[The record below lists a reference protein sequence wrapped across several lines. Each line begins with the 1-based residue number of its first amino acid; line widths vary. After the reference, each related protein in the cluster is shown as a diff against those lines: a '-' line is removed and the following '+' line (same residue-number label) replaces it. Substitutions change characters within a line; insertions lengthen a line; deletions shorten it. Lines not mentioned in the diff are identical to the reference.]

1 MSTVDKKL
9 MDQMLRFAKDV
20 VVEGVDDMRDG
31 NSLRRLNSRDVHVA
45 RAIMERGMRTLPIE
59 QRVLSEAA
67 FDKRAFDLGRM
78 YVIRQLGIWEVM
90 SYDALHRES
99 ENMAFPELIDGLVDE
114 GLVRRVTDLSDGEQR
129 DVLMLTDAGKEL
141 FAQQEGRLDEHAG
154 RMFERLTEG
163 EKMQLYLLLRK
174 MMGTPASESS
184 ANQVRRK
191 TDIA

>member
-9 MDQMLRFAKDV
+9 MDQMLRFAKDA
-20 VVEGVDDMRDG
+20 VVEGVNDMRGDNG
-31 NSLRRLNSRDVHVA
+31 SKRLNSRDVHVA

-67 FDKRAFDLGRM
+67 FDKRAFDLGRI

-99 ENMAFPELIDGLVDE
+99 ENVAFPELIDGLVHE
-114 GLVRRVTDLSDGEQR
+114 GLVRRVTDSDNR
-129 DVLMLTDAGKEL
+129 DVLMLTDEGKEL
-141 FAQQEGRLDEHAG
+141 FAQQEQRLDEHAG
-154 RMFERLTEG
+154 EMFERLTEG

-174 MMGTPASESS
+174 MMGTPAYESS
-184 ANQVRRK
+184 TSEVRCK

>member
-9 MDQMLRFAKDV
+9 MDQMLRFAKDA
-20 VVEGVDDMRDG
+20 VVEGVNDMRGADA
-31 NSLRRLNSRDVHVA
+31 SKRLNSRDVHVA

-67 FDKRAFDLGRM
+67 FDKRAFDLGRV

-90 SYDALHRES
+90 SYDVLHRES
-99 ENMAFPELIDGLVDE
+99 ENVAFPELIDGLVHE
-114 GLVRRVTDLSDGEQR
+114 GLVRRVTDSDNR
-129 DVLMLTDAGKEL
+129 DVLMLTDEGKEL
-141 FAQQEGRLDEHAG
+141 FAQQERRLDEHAG
-154 RMFERLTEG
+154 EMFERLTEG

-174 MMGTPASESS
+174 MMGTPSYENSASE
-184 ANQVRRK
+184 VRCK

>member
-9 MDQMLRFAKDV
+9 MDQMLRFAKEV
-20 VVEGVDDMRDG
+20 VVEGIDDMRGG
-31 NSLRRLNSRDVHVA
+31 NGSRRLNSRDVHVA

-114 GLVRRVTDLSDGEQR
+114 GLVRRVTDSSDGEQR

>member
-20 VVEGVDDMRDG
+20 VVEGVDDMRDT
-31 NSLRRLNSRDVHVA
+31 NSSRRLNSRDVHVA

-99 ENMAFPELIDGLVDE
+99 ENVAFPELIDGLVDE
-114 GLVRRVTDLSDGEQR
+114 GLVRRVADSSDGEQR
-129 DVLMLTDAGKEL
+129 DVLMLTDAGKKL
-141 FAQQEGRLDEHAG
+141 FAEQEGRLDEHAG
-154 RMFERLTEG
+154 EMFERLTEG

>member
-20 VVEGVDDMRDG
+20 VIEGVDDMRDG
-31 NSLRRLNSRDVHVA
+31 NSSRRLNSRDVHVA

-114 GLVRRVTDLSDGEQR
+114 GLVRRVTDSSDGEQR

>member
-1 MSTVDKKL
+1 MSAVDKKL
-9 MDQMLRFAKDV
+9 MDQMLRFARDV
-20 VVEGVDDMRDG
+20 VVEGVDDMRGGDDA
-31 NSLRRLNSRDVHVA
+31 RRLSSRDAHVV

-67 FDKRAFDLGRM
+67 FDKRAFDLGRI

-99 ENMAFPELIDGLVDE
+99 ENLAFPELIDGLVDE
-114 GLVRRVTDLSDGEQR
+114 GLVRRVTDSDNC

-154 RMFERLTEG
+154 EMFERLTEG

-184 ANQVRRK
+184 TNQVRRK

>member
-9 MDQMLRFAKDV
+9 MDQMLRFAKDA
-20 VVEGVDDMRDG
+20 VVEGVNDMRGDNG
-31 NSLRRLNSRDVHVA
+31 SKRLNSRDVHVA

-67 FDKRAFDLGRM
+67 FDKRAFDLGRI

-99 ENMAFPELIDGLVDE
+99 ENVAFPELIDGLVHE
-114 GLVRRVTDLSDGEQR
+114 GLVRRVTDSDNR
-129 DVLMLTDAGKEL
+129 DVLMLTEEGKEL
-141 FAQQEGRLDEHAG
+141 FAQQEQRLDEHAG
-154 RMFERLTEG
+154 EMFERLTEG

-174 MMGTPASESS
+174 MMGTPAYESS
-184 ANQVRRK
+184 TSEVRCK

>member
-20 VVEGVDDMRDG
+20 VVEGVDDMRGGD
-31 NSLRRLNSRDVHVA
+31 SSRALSSRDVHVM

-78 YVIRQLGIWEVM
+78 YVIRQLGIWEIM
-90 SYDALHRES
+90 SYEVLHRES
-99 ENMAFPELIDGLVDE
+99 EYVAFPELIDGLVDE
-114 GLVRRVTDLSDGEQR
+114 GLVRRVADSSEGEQR

-141 FAQQEGRLDEHAG
+141 FAQQEDRLNEHAG
-154 RMFERLTEG
+154 EMFERLTEG

-184 ANQVRRK
+184 ANQVHCK

>member
-20 VVEGVDDMRDG
+20 VVEGVDDMRDS
-31 NSLRRLNSRDVHVA
+31 NSSRRLNSRDVHVA

-99 ENMAFPELIDGLVDE
+99 ENVAFPELIDGLVDE
-114 GLVRRVTDLSDGEQR
+114 GLVRRVADSSDGEQR
-129 DVLMLTDAGKEL
+129 DVLMLTDAGKKL
-141 FAQQEGRLDEHAG
+141 FAEQEGRLDEHAG
-154 RMFERLTEG
+154 EMFERLTEG

-184 ANQVRRK
+184 ANQVRCK

>member
-9 MDQMLRFAKDV
+9 MDQMLRFAKDA
-20 VVEGVDDMRDG
+20 VVEGVNDMRGDNG
-31 NSLRRLNSRDVHVA
+31 SKRLNSRDVHVA

-67 FDKRAFDLGRM
+67 FDKRAFDLGRI

-99 ENMAFPELIDGLVDE
+99 ENVAFPELIDGLVHE
-114 GLVRRVTDLSDGEQR
+114 GLVRRVTDSDNR
-129 DVLMLTDAGKEL
+129 DVLMLTDKGKEL
-141 FAQQEGRLDEHAG
+141 FAQQEQRLDEHAG
-154 RMFERLTEG
+154 EMFERLTEG

-174 MMGTPASESS
+174 MMGTPSYENSASE
-184 ANQVRRK
+184 VRCK

>member
-20 VVEGVDDMRDG
+20 VVEGVDDMRDS
-31 NSLRRLNSRDVHVA
+31 NSSRRLNSRDVHVA

-99 ENMAFPELIDGLVDE
+99 ENVAFPELIDGLVDE
-114 GLVRRVTDLSDGEQR
+114 GLVRRVADSPDGEQR
-129 DVLMLTDAGKEL
+129 DVLMLTDAGKKL
-141 FAQQEGRLDEHAG
+141 FAEQEGRLDEHAG
-154 RMFERLTEG
+154 EMFERLTEG

-174 MMGTPASESS
+174 MMGTPISESS

>member
-9 MDQMLRFAKDV
+9 MDQMLRFAKDA
-20 VVEGVDDMRDG
+20 VVEGVNDMRGADA
-31 NSLRRLNSRDVHVA
+31 SKRLNSRDVHVA

-67 FDKRAFDLGRM
+67 FDKRAFDLGRI

-99 ENMAFPELIDGLVDE
+99 ENVAFPELIDGLVHE
-114 GLVRRVTDLSDGEQR
+114 GLVRRVTDSDNR
-129 DVLMLTDAGKEL
+129 DVLMLTDEGKEL
-141 FAQQEGRLDEHAG
+141 FAQQEQRLDEHAG
-154 RMFERLTEG
+154 EMFERLTEG

-174 MMGTPASESS
+174 MMGTPSYENSASE
-184 ANQVRRK
+184 VRCK